1 MSTDPCSTHGAGE
14 LSEQLETLNASLAIK
29 QALLAAQREREGRG
43 SSATEGGEGGVDLAG
58 GEGGVTEDVNSLQQQ
73 LASLE
78 VKLAAVETERD
89 ALAMRQVRASSRA
102 HTTAL

>member
-43 SSATEGGEGGVDLAG
+43 SSATEGGTDAAG
-58 GEGGVTEDVNSLQQQ
+58 GEGGVMEDVNSLQQQ

-102 HTTAL
+102 HITAL